1 MTLASKFEV
10 FTSSSQLNEE
20 HGAFVAKK
28 PPAGNLCFL
37 QIINYLCQEIE
48 EIDHLLDRGQSLR
61 SVSGLFG

>member
-1 MTLASKFEV
+1 MTLASKFQV

-20 HGAFVAKK
+20 HGAFTVKK

-37 QIINYLCQEIE
+37 QIIKYLCQEIE
-48 EIDHLLDRGQSLR
+48 EIDHLIDRGQSLR